1 MRYRLAVIATD
12 PLEAIE
18 HAGGW
23 LFDQSMAGW
32 DVSVHV
38 IEEGDTRPLAILGAP
53 LFDLHDSLV
62 NRKAFDQP
70 GAGPWPQALAISAKV
85 FAADERIRAGAT
97 SVIDR
102 GLADIRL
109 WGEGLPLELD
119 ERCLTTSHRLSCA
132 AQAFKRQ
139 AFAAA
144 HVDPDS
150 LTAIESFR
158 TAADHAMTPPHLVPA
173 S

>member
-1 MRYRLAVIATD
+1 MIAAD

-38 IEEGDTRPLAILGAP
+38 LEDGDTRPMAILGAP
-53 LFDLHDSLV
+53 LFDLRDSLG

-70 GAGPWPQALAISAKV
+70 GAGPWPQALAVSAKA
-85 FAADERIRAGAT
+85 FAADERIRDGAT

-109 WGEGLPLELD
+109 WGEGLSSDLD
-119 ERCLTTSHRLSCA
+119 SRCLTTSHRLSCA
-132 AQAFKRQ
+132 ARAFKRQ
-139 AFAAA
+139 ALTAAG
-144 HVDPDS
+144 VDPES
-150 LTAIESFR
+150 LAAVESFR
-158 TAADHAMTPPHLVPA
+158 VAADHAMTPPPVSLVPA